1 MVGMD
6 SINEKYT
13 RRITRRGFLELLLAY
28 GLGGVTSLF
37 AQTAGAVGKPSLPPD
52 PLSPIYLPMVAN
64 RALKNGAQGHVL
76 QLHAPAVT
84 DWFFYSDQY
93 YGRTQAPGVPGVSQ
107 PVVDAMLDRGLC
119 ELLGLPLGA
128 VGEAWRRLTPDYV
141 PGDRVAIKVNLNN
154 SFDCDTTTTAV
165 DAIAQPVNAV
175 VRGLMQRGV
184 READIVVY
192 DAIRS
197 FSERVYQELIYKG
210 VQIHDEGCRG
220 FTATFNSSDPNA
232 LVQFFPPSGGL
243 PAVRLCDAL
252 IEAKYLVNM
261 PILKG
266 HPLAGVTL
274 GFKNHFGSTNNPGG
288 MHDYVST
295 SYASIDQY
303 DALVDLFANPHIRYK
318 TVLTIGDGIY
328 GSRRYQNTP
337 PQPWYTFGD
346 ASPCSL
352 FLSTDP
358 VAIDCVLHDLLKE
371 ERGSS
376 QPGVSNSYLEL
387 AASAGMGVY
396 ERGYPWQTPFGSGY
410 DKIIYQ
416 RIQM

>member
-1 MVGMD
+1 MV
-6 SINEKYT
+6 YC
-13 RRITRRGFLELLLAY
+13 
-28 GLGGVTSLF
+28 
-37 AQTAGAVGKPSLPPD
+37 
-52 PLSPIYLPMVAN
+52 
-64 RALKNGAQGHVL
+64 
-76 QLHAPAVT
+76 
-84 DWFFYSDQY
+84 
-93 YGRTQAPGVPGVSQ
+93 
-107 PVVDAMLDRGLC
+107 GLC

-141 PGDRVAIKVNLNN
+141 PGDWVAIKVNLNN

-175 VRGLMQRGV
+175 VRGLLQRGV
-184 READIVVY
+184 REEDIVVY
-192 DAIRS
+192 DAIRY
-197 FSERVYQELIYKG
+197 FSDRVYQELYYKG

-220 FTATFNSSDPNA
+220 YSATFNSSDLNA
-232 LVQFFPPSGGL
+232 VVMFFPPSGSL
-243 PAVRLCDAL
+243 PAVRLCDSL
-252 IEAKYLVNM
+252 IGARYLINM

-288 MHDYVST
+288 MHNYVST
-295 SYASIDQY
+295 LYQDIDQY
-303 DALVDLFANPHIRYK
+303 DALVDLFDNPHIRYK

-337 PQPWYTFGD
+337 PQPWATFGD

-352 FLSTDP
+352 FFATDP
-358 VAIDCVLHDLLKE
+358 VAIDCVMHDLLKE
-371 ERGSS
+371 ERDAS

-396 ERGYPWQTPFGSGY
+396 ERGDPWQTPYGSGY
-410 DKIIYQ
+410 RKIIYQ
-416 RIQM
+416 RIDM

>member
-1 MVGMD
+1 MNSYG
-6 SINEKYT
+6 KFP
-13 RRITRRGFLELLLAY
+13 RRITRRGFLKSLLAY
-28 GLGGVTSLF
+28 GLGSAASLF
-37 AQTAGAVGKPSLPPD
+37 SRSAGSSASP
-52 PLSPIYLPMVAN
+52 PLSPDPPSPVYLPMVAN
-64 RALKNGAQGHVL
+64 RALKNGAQGHVVHM
-76 QLHAPAVT
+76 HAPAVT
-84 DWFFYSDQY
+84 NWYFYTDQY

-119 ELLGLPLGA
+119 ELLGLPTGS

-154 SFDCDTTTTAV
+154 SFTCSTTTTAV
-165 DAIAQPVNAV
+165 DAIAQPVNSV
-175 VRGLMQRGV
+175 VRGLLQRGV
-184 READIVVY
+184 REGDIIVY
-192 DAIRS
+192 DAIRY
-197 FSERVYQELIYKG
+197 FSDRVYNELINKG

-220 FTATFNSSDPNA
+220 YPATFNSSDPDA
-232 LVQFFPPSGGL
+232 VVQFFPPSGSL
-243 PAVRLCDAL
+243 STVRLCDAL
-252 IEAKYLVNM
+252 IGAKYLINM

-274 GFKNHFGSTNNPGG
+274 GFKNHFGSTNNPAG
-288 MHDYVST
+288 MHDHVST
-295 SYASIDQY
+295 SYQLIDQY

-318 TVLTIGDGIY
+318 TVLTVADGIY

-337 PQPWYTFGD
+337 PQTWDTFGG

-358 VAIDCVLHDLLKE
+358 VAIDCVMHDLLKE

-387 AASAGMGVY
+387 AANAGMGVY
-396 ERGYPWQTPFGSGY
+396 ERGYPWQMPYGSGY
-410 DKIIYQ
+410 QKIVYQ
-416 RIQM
+416 RIAM